1 MKKEN
6 SKYDPDM
13 LDEYDFGD
21 GERGKYAARWASH
34 NVAEKE
40 DSLQSSMNFGD
51 TQHIML
57 NRQPVKKIVDKSF
70 TVHKGALANVPTSL
84 PEADSQA
91 ETVAQ
96 PFVKWVGGK
105 RSLLNAIKPLLPTRF
120 NNYYE
125 GFVGGGALFFTIG
138 THAQRSYLS
147 DNNLDLIISYQVIKA
162 DPTRLIDRLKL
173 YAASHSKEEFY
184 RVRAAEYTDP
194 VEVAARFI
202 YLNRTCF
209 NGLYRVNK
217 SGKFNVPLG
226 DYKNPNIVQEE
237 NIRACHKLLQN
248 TTITYHEY
256 DKIDPMP
263 QAGDLAYFDP
273 PYHPTTDDSFTAY
286 TKENFTEQDQ
296 SNLKDFALRLHKAG
310 VYVMLSNSKTKFIAD
325 LYSDKSFHLHTVQA
339 PRMVN
344 CKPNQRGAV
353 DEFIITN
360 Y

>member
-6 SKYDPDM
+6 IKYDANM
-13 LDEYDFGD
+13 IDEYGSD
-21 GERGKYAARWASH
+21 GVKRGKSADRRVRRNAVER
-34 NVAEKE
+34 E
-40 DSLQSSMNFGD
+40 DSLQSSMYFGD

-57 NRQPVKKIVDKSF
+57 NSQPVKKIVDKSF
-70 TVHKGALANVPTSL
+70 TVHKGALGNVPESP
-84 PEADSQA
+84 PETNSQA
-91 ETVAQ
+91 EVVAQ

-105 RSLLNAIKPLLPTRF
+105 RSLLNAIKPLLPAQF
-120 NNYYE
+120 KNYYE

-138 THAQRSYLS
+138 PQAQHCYLS

-173 YAASHSKEEFY
+173 YAASHSKDEFY
-184 RVRAAEYTDP
+184 RVRAIEYTDP

-256 DKIDPMP
+256 DQIDPMP
-263 QAGDLAYFDP
+263 RGGDLVYLDP

-296 SNLKDFALRLHKAG
+296 SNLRDFALRLHKAG
-310 VYVMLSNSKTKFIAD
+310 AYVMLSNSKTKFIAD
-325 LYSDKSFHLHTVQA
+325 LYSDKAFRLHTVQA